1 VLLRDGDGIP
11 KENMYSFLMVS
22 GSSPLH
28 ANVNLPQFARDNIV
42 GLLGRILDYIQLP
55 TGTPIDCILAEDFL
69 LVRPSKLVS
78 SAQEK
83 PLVP

>member
-1 VLLRDGDGIP
+1 
-11 KENMYSFLMVS
+11 MYSFLMVS